1 MSTIPKIP
9 GPPLAG
15 FADMFTTD
23 DVYMGAAA
31 AKPRAPM
38 KPPLAAKRPAAPAK
52 KVVPGKGQMSG
63 LKRNET
69 VSEHARTLKR
79 GKVTAA
85 KAVSA
90 VSKAVTLLKRKPPAK
105 PVVLG
110 AAATAKLTPKA
121 QAALRKQNTA
131 ATKSVKASQELA
143 AVARTAK
150 KTAVTLA
157 KALQNQRK
165 VATALRRSRGRT
177 AVGGEDLQALLEQ
190 YYVAIGAEP
199 DPQNPGSLTDGS
211 MDPAEVLD
219 VPMDDVIA
227 ESPLDYADELPPAPA
242 MDTFIP
248 DMDLVGGIVYD
259 GSKGTPDG
267 YVGSYG
273 LMTRATDRSANV
285 PETLGID
292 PIFHYGFVWG
302 KYSADGVEKGIR
314 WGDRFPS
321 GTWNHIKGRWILGG
335 FSTGYVE
342 GGGLEQVDFA
352 VAMKSNTFTTPTGV
366 SYGPLIGNPN
376 LQNFKGMR
384 VDGKGRMFWFPQ
396 EAPDWLTFPLRQAAA
411 LAAQAE
417 KKAALAAAKV
427 EEAARAKEAADMAA
441 EQARADAAALLAE
454 RQAESEAKVQA
465 TQQQTQA
472 AQQEVQAQ
480 SELLEQAKVDRE
492 RAAAEAAQQREVDA
506 MLLEQARR
514 QQAYLAQHPEVEFG
528 PPSDGG
534 GEQEGQY
541 PADDQQE
548 YADEYMPEE

>member
-1 MSTIPKIP
+1 MSNIPKIP

-31 AKPRAPM
+31 AKAKVALKPIAPT
-38 KPPLAAKRPAAPAK
+38 KRPGPPAK

-90 VSKAVTLLKRKPPAK
+90 VSRAVSLLKKKPAAK

-110 AAATAKLTPKA
+110 AAAVAKLSPKA
-121 QAALRKQNTA
+121 QAALRKQNA
-131 ATKSVKASQELA
+131 AASKSVKASQDLA
-143 AVARTAK
+143 AVARVAK
-150 KTAVTLA
+150 KNAVNLA

-165 VATALRRSRGRT
+165 VASALRRSRGRT
-177 AVGGEDLQALLEQ
+177 AVGGEDMQELLEQ

-211 MDPAEVLD
+211 ADPASVLD
-219 VPMDDVIA
+219 VPMDEAIP
-227 ESPLDYADELPPAPA
+227 ESPLDFADELPPAPA
-242 MDTFIP
+242 MDTYVP
-248 DMDLVGGIVYD
+248 DMDLVGGIAYD

-292 PIFHYGFVWG
+292 PVFHYGFVWG
-302 KYSADGVEKGIR
+302 KYSADGIEKGIR

-366 SYGPLIGNPN
+366 GYGPLIGNPN

-417 KKAALAAAKV
+417 KKAAEAAAKV
-427 EEAARAKEAADMAA
+427 EAAARAKEAADMAA

-480 SELLEQAKVDRE
+480 AELLEQAKIDRE
-492 RAAAEAAQQREVDA
+492 KAAAEAAQQREVDA
-506 MLLEQARR
+506 MLIAQAKR
-514 QQAYLAQHPEVEFG
+514 QQEYLAQHPEVEFAQEQ
-528 PPSDGG
+528 GG
-534 GEQEGQY
+534 GEEGDY
-541 PADDQQE
+541 PAEGGE
-548 YADEYMPEE
+548 YYEEEMPE